1 METVVTVVST
11 DDAVVTAGVVIIG
24 TGGSSILWKSIPR
37 SAYLL
42 VDFVSIKP
50 FVFKVPS
57 AFLQS
62 LWKSLPIAGAVM
74 LMKSS
79 SVIAAPFVPT
89 FSPFATFTLS
99 VT

>member
-11 DDAVVTAGVVIIG
+11 DDAEVTAGVVIIG

-42 VDFVSIKP
+42 VDFVSINP

-57 AFLQS
+57 HFSRVMEVAAL
-62 LWKSLPIAGAVM
+62 AGAVM

-79 SVIAAPFVPT
+79 SVIAAPFVSDL
-89 FSPFATFTLS
+89 SPFATFTLS